1 MAQGY
6 PPGPLLPLYL
16 YPRRM
21 TLDKASKE
29 ELAQELTGIFNTAK
43 IGFLLDYRGMTV
55 EQTSDLRRKLFGAHS
70 AMRVLKNRVAKLALK
85 GTPFQ
90 PIADKLVDTRAL
102 VYGDNPVELAKVLN
116 KYLSENEKAQLVTA
130 FFVNDAGGEVL
141 SKAQIKE
148 LASLPSR
155 EELIAKLLF
164 MFNAP
169 QTQLVRTLNEVPAK
183 FVRTLAAIGQA
194 KGNA

>member
-1 MAQGY
+1 
-6 PPGPLLPLYL
+6 
-16 YPRRM
+16 
-21 TLDKASKE
+21 LDKASKE